1 VGQAT
6 LAQHNKTYKGGQ
18 FMSTEENKALV
29 QRSYD
34 EFFNKANL
42 ALVDQF
48 HTGDFVGHIPGLP
61 PVQGLEA
68 LKQIASGYF
77 SAFPDLHI
85 TLEDIVAEGDKVMT
99 RVSWRGTHKGAF
111 LGISATGKQVRVTG
125 MYEYRIAAG
134 KIAEWWD
141 SSDNL
146 GLMQQLGVIPAP
158 GQAS

>member
-1 VGQAT
+1 
-6 LAQHNKTYKGGQ
+6 
-18 FMSTEENKALV
+18 MSTEENKSVV

-34 EFFNKANL
+34 EFFNTGNL
-42 ALVDQF
+42 AQVDQF
-48 HTGDFVGHIPGLP
+48 HTNDFVGHILGLP

-68 LKQIASGYF
+68 LKHLASGYL

-85 TLEDIVAEGDKVMT
+85 TLEDMIAEGDKVMT
-99 RVSWRGTHKGAF
+99 RVSWRGTHRGEF
-111 LGISATGKQVRVTG
+111 IGIPPAGKQVTVTG
-125 MYEYRIAAG
+125 MYEYRIAGG

-141 SSDNL
+141 YSDNL

>member
-1 VGQAT
+1 MK
-6 LAQHNKTYKGGQ
+6 HKGEHV
-18 FMSTEENKALV
+18 MSTTENKALI

-48 HTGDFVGHIPGLP
+48 HTSDFVGHLPGLP

-68 LKQIASGYF
+68 LTYMASGYM

-85 TLEDIVAEGDKVMT
+85 TVEDMVAEGDKVMT
-99 RVSWRGTHKGAF
+99 RVSWTGTHRGAF
-111 LGISATGKQVRVTG
+111 IGIPATGKQVRVTG
-125 MYEYRIAAG
+125 MYEYRIAEG

-141 SSDNL
+141 FSDNL
-146 GLMQQLGVIPAP
+146 GLMQQLGVVPAP